1 MTAIFSGLSPLN
13 HSLDY
18 HMQRQNLISGNI
30 ANVDTPGYAPKE
42 LTRTTESEEASFSL
56 TLKTTDAAHITPFGA
71 ENSALYRVDEE
82 KNEIPG
88 NDLNFVSLD
97 HEMAR
102 LSANSLRFKVVG
114 RLVTHHLGIL
124 RYAAQNGR

>member
-1 MTAIFSGLSPLN
+1 MTTIFGGLSPLS

-18 HMQRQNLISGNI
+18 HLQRQNLIAGNI
-30 ANVDTPGYAPKE
+30 ANVDTPGYAPRE
-42 LTRTTESEEASFSL
+42 LLRTDKAERTEFSL
-56 TLKTTDAAHITPFGA
+56 TLKRTDAEHIASVGA
-71 ENSALYRVDEE
+71 EGGGDYRVDEE
-82 KNEIPG
+82 RTEIPG
-88 NDLNFVSLD
+88 NDLNYVSLD

-102 LSANSLRFKVVG
+102 LSANSLRFKVLG